1 MTKGNLYSINK
12 ELADNKYELSKLSS
26 LLTRIPTGKLSVSK
40 EIEELRKDL
49 ARWSHKLR
57 NDFKDEIGVKLER
70 VKPNSQDLTQTVK
83 IEERCINTSAEMLN
97 VKILNCNN
105 KGGNED
111 FNTNT
116 VIDECI
122 DNSFEIFDT
131 DLDTAMVDVIID
143 RVQVHL
149 TLRAPLSIE
158 AKRPS
163 LQEAKR
169 NLVVAEAGKRMKT
182 LGVAEVSV
190 EIGPLNFLWSIYVA
204 PIGDD
209 LLLGCDVIDEKDIT
223 INTKGL
229 EIQGV

>member
-1 MTKGNLYSINK
+1 MEETEEYTDLEVRKVNGGRPRFVTEIRK
-12 ELADNKYELSKLSS
+12 QIRVFA
-26 LLTRIPTGKLSVSK
+26 K
-40 EIEELRKDL
+40 EIQHEIKDG
-49 ARWSHKLR
+49 HTQLR

-143 RVQVHL
+143 RVRSV
-149 TLRAPLSIE
+149 TLRAPLSIEGQKVKAVVDTGAEVTVMSESLFFKIPE

-169 NLVVAEAGKRMKT
+169 NLVVAEAGKRMK
-182 LGVAEVSV
+182 
-190 EIGPLNFLWSIYVA
+190 NFRCSRSF
-204 PIGDD
+204 
-209 LLLGCDVIDEKDIT
+209 C
-223 INTKGL
+223 
-229 EIQGV
+229 